1 MTPIDENKVILKYQ
15 AILGK
20 EAFENQMEA
29 IIHTLSSSAQFK
41 VTLVLEKT

>member
-20 EAFENQMEA
+20 GAFENQMEA
-29 IIHTLSSSAQFK
+29 IIDTLSSSAQFK